1 MDEVR
6 SIHGT
11 FHPLSDTAALD
22 PLLDRVGDARYVLLG
37 EASHGTSEF
46 YRWRAAVTERLIAE
60 KGFSLVAV
68 EGDWPDCLDIHR
80 YVVGA
85 PEVPGDPRAVLAGF
99 ERWPRWMWANE
110 ETLGFLLWL
119 RRYNASRP
127 AGSRAGFFGLDVY
140 SLWDSLRAILDY
152 LREHEPDRVGAAL
165 EAYRCFE
172 PYAEDA
178 QAYALS
184 SRLVPARCESEVVA
198 LLAEL
203 RRRAPAGTEGAG
215 PGSGP
220 GGPGGGGLERLA
232 AEQNAEVV
240 ANAESYYR
248 SMIHGGPHSW
258 NIRDRHMV
266 ATLDRLMDHHG
277 PGARAVVWAHN
288 THVGDARATDMA
300 SAGMVNVGQL
310 VREEHAGDGVVA
322 VGFGSYE
329 GTVIAGDHWGAEPKV
344 MSVPP
349 ARPGSLEALL
359 HRALPEREALCVF
372 PDPPDQADWMRR
384 TLDHRA
390 IGVVYR
396 PRAEAWGNYV
406 PTVLARRYDAFVH
419 CDRTR
424 ALTPLGR
431 EDEPVPGEP
440 ETYPTGV

>member
-1 MDEVR
+1 MR
-6 SIHGT
+6 
-11 FHPLSDTAALD
+11 
-22 PLLDRVGDARYVLLG
+22 
-37 EASHGTSEF
+37 
-46 YRWRAAVTERLIAE
+46 RWRASSAGRAGCGRTRRRSASCS
-60 KGFSLVAV
+60 GCAGTTSL
-68 EGDWPDCLDIHR
+68 
-80 YVVGA
+80 
-85 PEVPGDPRAVLAGF
+85 
-99 ERWPRWMWANE
+99 
-110 ETLGFLLWL
+110 
-119 RRYNASRP
+119 P

-140 SLWDSLRAILDY
+140 SLWDSLRAILDF

-184 SRLVPARCESEVVA
+184 SSLVPARCESEVVA

-203 RRRAPAGTEGAG
+203 RRRAPTGAEEPG
-215 PGSGP
+215 HGSGP
-220 GGPGGGGLERLA
+220 APDGDGLAPDGGGLERLA

-248 SMIHGGPHSW
+248 SMVHGGPCSW

-277 PGARAVVWAHN
+277 PEAKAVVWAHN

-310 VREEHAGDGVVA
+310 VREAHAVDGVVA

-329 GTVIAGDHWGAEPKV
+329 GTVIAGDHWGAEPRV
-344 MSVPP
+344 MTVPP

-359 HRALPEREALCVF
+359 HRALPGEEALCVF
-372 PDPPDQADWMRR
+372 PDPPGQGDWMRR

-406 PTVLARRYDAFVH
+406 PTVVARRYDAFVH

>member
-1 MDEVR
+1 MDEVG

-22 PLLDRVGDARYVLLG
+22 PLVDRVGDARHVLIG

-85 PEVPGDPRAVLAGF
+85 PGSPEDPHVALAGF

-110 ETLGFLLWL
+110 ETLGFLLRL
-119 RRYNASRP
+119 RRYNASVP
-127 AGSRAGFFGLDVY
+127 AGSRVGFFGLDVY

-178 QAYALS
+178 RAYALS

-198 LLAEL
+198 LLSEL
-203 RRRAPAGTEGAG
+203 RRRAPATAEGSG

-220 GGPGGGGLERLA
+220 GRDGGGLERLA

-248 SMIHGGPHSW
+248 SMVHGGPHSW

-266 ATLDRLMDHHG
+266 ATLDRLLDHHG
-277 PGARAVVWAHN
+277 PGAKAVVWAHN

-310 VREEHAGDGVVA
+310 VREAHADDGVVA

-329 GTVIAGDHWGAEPKV
+329 GTVIAADHWGAEPRA

-349 ARPGSLEALL
+349 ARPGSLEELL
-359 HRALPEREALCVF
+359 HRALPGQEALCVF
-372 PDPPDQADWMRR
+372 PDPPGQADWMRR

-396 PRAEAWGNYV
+396 PRSEAWGNYV

-424 ALTPLGR
+424 ALAPLGR
-431 EDEPVPGEP
+431 EDEPLPGEP